1 MMLSVIYLQPHTGKQ
16 NDMTGAF
23 ALRDEIIA
31 KGETQSAI
39 FMKLFEK
46 LAENW
51 KKDIKVEDESSRPD
65 NVSLFT
71 IILSVSIA
79 VK

>member
-1 MMLSVIYLQPHTGKQ
+1 MMLSAIYLQPHTGKQ

-51 KKDIKVEDESSRPD
+51 KKDIKMENESSRPG
-65 NVSLFT
+65 NVSLLRLFYQ
-71 IILSVSIA
+71 LA
-79 VK
+79 LR

>member
-1 MMLSVIYLQPHTGKQ
+1 
-16 NDMTGAF
+16 MTGAF

-51 KKDIKVEDESSRPD
+51 KKDIKMEDESSQPD